1 MFFVLFYFLFTYF
14 LNRFFFLCNP
24 ELMMIL
30 LSQHHE
36 FWNKRHSLLFIHS
49 LILPSTF
56 SLMRSYFVAQDGFS
70 SQSSYLHLLSVVITC
85 LCPHAW
91 PLPTSSRYKD
101 PALRLRIGMEGAS
114 HFYFGLNGLEKL
126 VGL

>member
-1 MFFVLFYFLFTYF
+1 
-14 LNRFFFLCNP
+14 
-24 ELMMIL
+24 MMIL

-70 SQSSYLHLLSVVITC
+70 SQSSYLHLLSVAIAC
-85 LCPHAW
+85 A
-91 PLPTSSRYKD
+91 PT
-101 PALRLRIGMEGAS
+101 P
-114 HFYFGLNGLEKL
+114 GLSLQVPDTRTL
-126 VGL
+126 L